1 MSSAPRMLS
10 LELEAFRGFAARE
23 VLDFDADT
31 VLVRGDNGTGKTS
44 IADGLLW
51 LMTGEIPRLRD
62 RGKGIRKEK
71 ADPIVNRYR
80 QEEKARVKLVVRAGG
95 PEGEGGAKPSVITFE
110 RSGDSKSSSVTAKRG
125 EELLIGPEAEQLIA
139 STFGDFTPP
148 QFAHAVGAWG
158 VLQQHALLEALE
170 GGTSMHERLAEIVGL
185 ERVNR
190 FADSAATVARAAR
203 AEQKSAEEVRD
214 RLRTRHEEVAS
225 RLREARKHVG
235 NAQAREVPVS
245 RLLAENTKDLPRG
258 VELESAPSQ
267 FEDLLPLLREIEGIG
282 QAARVLAAASRELD
296 TASEAGAEAIDAIE
310 QRLEGLRAD
319 ADRAM
324 ARAPARA
331 QMADAALQLLGDDCP
346 VCGQEIDE
354 SSVREHLDEMLAS
367 AREESG
373 HAATARLQ
381 LGEAEVQLQSA
392 RLAAAR
398 REEAQ
403 KRIDSARERLQAM
416 IDASGSVKVDST
428 LMVAGRAQEL
438 AEILQSLEGR
448 VHAAQAEA
456 RMRGGEKVV
465 RYSTDLEVTVSET
478 ERAEENARVAKERA
492 DRAAE
497 LDTAAH
503 QAAERIVERALKRL
517 QPSLAEVFDRL
528 SPHPTFKELQ
538 AKQDIYFRKNRV
550 TPYAYDRKNEV
561 GGHPALIFSEGQL
574 NVVALSY
581 FLGLALNAGDGAL
594 PFIVLDDTLA
604 AMDVLNVLGFADLC
618 RRLREERQLI
628 VTTHDRR
635 FADLLKRKLA
645 PREEGSRTLLL
656 ELDGWTEEGPQVRTS
671 DEPLGEV
678 LPLPERRA
686 S

>member
-1 MSSAPRMLS
+1 MMS
-10 LELEAFRGFAARE
+10 LELESFRGFAAPE
-23 VLDFDADT
+23 ILDFDAET

-71 ADPIVNRYR
+71 ADPVVNRYR
-80 QEEKARVKLVVRAGG
+80 QGEKARVKLKVRPGTLG
-95 PEGEGGAKPSVITFE
+95 DEGGSEPTVVFFE
-110 RSGDSKSSSVTAKRG
+110 RSGDSKNSTLTVERG
-125 EELLIGPEAEQLIA
+125 DESLVGPEAERLMA
-139 STFGDFTPP
+139 ATFGDFTPQ
-148 QFAHAVGAWG
+148 QFTHAVGAWG
-158 VLQQHALLEALE
+158 ILQQHALLEALE

-190 FADSAATVARAAR
+190 FADSAAAVARAAR
-203 AEQKSAEEVRD
+203 AEQKSAEQARD
-214 RLRTRHEEVAS
+214 RLRTKQEEAIV
-225 RLREARKHVG
+225 RLREAQKHAEHV
-235 NAQAREVPVS
+235 QARAVPVS
-245 RLLAENTKDLPRG
+245 RLLVERDEDLQRG
-258 VELESAPSQ
+258 VKLERAPSE
-267 FEDLLPLLREIEGIG
+267 FEDLLSLLREIEKIG
-282 QAARVLAAASRELD
+282 QAARVLAVAFEELAAASE
-296 TASEAGAEAIDAIE
+296 TGAEAIDAIE
-310 QRLEGLRAD
+310 RRLEGMRVE

-324 ARAPARA
+324 AQAPAQV
-331 QMADAALQLLGDDCP
+331 QMADAALQLLGGDCP

-354 SSVREHLDEMLAS
+354 SSVREHLNEMLES

-373 HAATARLQ
+373 RAAAARLE
-381 LGEAEVQLQSA
+381 LGEAEVQLQKA
-392 RLAAAR
+392 RLADAR
-398 REEAQ
+398 RSEAQ
-403 KRIDSARERLQAM
+403 ERVDSARESLRAM
-416 IDASGSVKVDST
+416 IDAGGWVSVDPS
-428 LMVAGRAQEL
+428 LLSAGRAQEL
-438 AEILQSLEGR
+438 TEILESLEDR
-448 VHAAQAEA
+448 VQGAQTEA
-456 RMRGGEKVV
+456 RMRGGEKIV
-465 RYSTDLEVTVSET
+465 RYSTDLEVTVSES
-478 ERAEENARVAKERA
+478 EGAEEKARVAKERA
-492 DRAAE
+492 DQAAG
-497 LDTAAH
+497 LDEAAH
-503 QAAERIVERALKRL
+503 KAAERIVERALERL

-550 TPYAYDRKNEV
+550 VPYAYDRKNEV

-581 FLGLALNAGDGAL
+581 FLGLALNAGEGAL

-635 FADLLKRKLA
+635 FAGLLKRKLA
-645 PREEGSRTLLL
+645 PREEGSRTVLL
-656 ELDGWTEEGPQVRTS
+656 ELDGWTEKGPQVRTQH
-671 DEPLGEV
+671 EPMGEV